1 MRSHHLVITGRVSII
16 LIIIILINIIFINR
30 RSLWKRRGKR
40 CNMSLSTGNATKSGV
55 HLTHLICE
63 IVKTTTKVSLH
74 LLKLRHDGLEG
85 HTTSCEGRGSGRR

>member
-1 MRSHHLVITGRVSII
+1 
-16 LIIIILINIIFINR
+16 
-30 RSLWKRRGKR
+30 
-40 CNMSLSTGNATKSGV
+40 MSLSTGNATKSGV